1 MSNSNRWNEMTLNID
16 TIYPWIKDAADKR
29 KLIGKI
35 HKMEMNHFGNNIISL
50 NPQTISKDA

>member
-1 MSNSNRWNEMTLNID
+1 MPNNNRWNETTLNID
-16 TIYPWIKDAADKR
+16 TIYPWINDPADKR

-35 HKMEMNHFGNNIISL
+35 QKMEMNHFGNNIVSL

>member
-1 MSNSNRWNEMTLNID
+1 MSNYNRWNEMTWNID
-16 TIYPWIKDAADKR
+16 TIYPWIKDPAEKR

-35 HKMEMNHFGNNIISL
+35 QKMEMNHFGNNIVSL